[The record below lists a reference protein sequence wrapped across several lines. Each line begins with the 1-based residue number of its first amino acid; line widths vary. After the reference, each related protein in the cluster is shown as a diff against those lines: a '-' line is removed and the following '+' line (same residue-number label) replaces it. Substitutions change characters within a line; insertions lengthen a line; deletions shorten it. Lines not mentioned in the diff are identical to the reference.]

1 MRSVSRHDQRRN
13 VATVSKAE
21 SSRNTQMS
29 APKAEASN
37 TCETSSNWPK
47 TLTMVDL
54 LLLRNKGSAHVT
66 KCNST
71 LTSLLLTFFFLFLFF
86 FCNISSK
93 VQLNGISSV
102 PSNRNNLSVTPAST
116 SFTQNRNLNFHLMW
130 KPAVWKDSTKWR
142 NTFFSN
148 IQMNWPSSWKTSSCV
163 LQDS

>member
-1 MRSVSRHDQRRN
+1 MRSVSRHDRRRN

-29 APKAEASN
+29 APEAEAS
-37 TCETSSNWPK
+37 THVKPP
-47 TLTMVDL
+47 LTGRKLSQWWICCCLGIKGLPML
-54 LLLRNKGSAHVT
+54 L
-66 KCNST
+66 ST
-71 LTSLLLTFFFLFLFF
+71 ILHWLVCFWHFLFLFI
-86 FCNISSK
+86 CIISSK

-102 PSNRNNLSVTPAST
+102 PSNRNNLSVTPVST
-116 SFTQNRNLNFHLMW
+116 SFSQKRNLNFHLMW
-130 KPAVWKDSTKWR
+130 KPAVWQNSTKWR